1 MSPMYIIDLY
11 LVLKRFV
18 VKLEEDSYILCSTL
32 FTKRMLFVLVF
43 LERLILRIFT
53 SAGREKQ
60 ILCKSEN

>member
-1 MSPMYIIDLY
+1 MYIIDLY

-32 FTKRMLFVLVF
+32 FTKRMLFVLVS

-53 SAGREKQ
+53 SAAREKQ